1 MEKSNLRGASCTDFV
16 SQLSSKAPVP
26 GGGGVAA
33 LTGALGTALGGMV
46 CSLTAGKKKYAQYE
60 EDIRRILKK
69 TEELQQKLLL
79 LIDEDAEN
87 FYPLSRAYGLPKD
100 TEEEKKI
107 KEETLQKCFRVA
119 VQGPVEIMRI
129 CHEAV
134 ALEEELADKGSRL
147 AVSDVGC
154 GVLLLKAA
162 MQSAWLN
169 VVVNL
174 NCITDKEFT
183 EELRRELVPM
193 MEKDAGICEDVYQK
207 VLGVLGE

>member
-1 MEKSNLRGASCTDFV
+1 M
-16 SQLSSKAPVP
+16 
-26 GGGGVAA
+26 AA

-60 EDIRRILKK
+60 DDIQRILQK
-69 TEELQQKLLL
+69 TGELQQKLLQ

-100 TEEEKKI
+100 TEEEKKT
-107 KEETLQKCFRVA
+107 KEETLQKCFKVA

-174 NCITDKEFT
+174 NCITDQKFT
-183 EELRRELVPM
+183 EELRKELIPM
-193 MEKDAGICEDVYQK
+193 MESDITICEEVYRK
-207 VLGVLGE
+207 VLGILGE